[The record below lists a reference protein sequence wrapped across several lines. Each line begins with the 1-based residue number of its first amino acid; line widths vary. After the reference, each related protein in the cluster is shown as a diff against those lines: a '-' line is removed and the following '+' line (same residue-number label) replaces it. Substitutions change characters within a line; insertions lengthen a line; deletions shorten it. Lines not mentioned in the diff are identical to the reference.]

1 MNEVK
6 HGFLPMNRRS
16 LLAGL
21 VGVGALK
28 AFSGF
33 SPVQSFASITDGPIA
48 STGYGKVRGV
58 AMKQALEFRGVP
70 YGGPAAGV
78 NRFLPPTKV
87 TPWKGVR
94 DAVVAGPRSM
104 QAVNKAFGDVSI
116 FSAPV
121 IGEYF
126 AGGRKDAI
134 EIGSEATSENCLVL
148 NVLTPGLQGKRPVMI
163 YIHGGGFAIGS
174 GALTL
179 VADRF
184 VAEQD
189 VVLVGVNHRLNV
201 FGYTYLGAIDP
212 KYADSGN
219 VGQLDLIAAL
229 QWVRDNIA
237 HFGGDPSNVTIFG
250 ESGGGGKV
258 STLMAM
264 PGAKG
269 LFRRAIV
276 ESGSHLAVRTKEA
289 ATENTN
295 YMLSA
300 LGLTA
305 SQVDQLQSVPA
316 DKLLAAMPP
325 GPMGLDRWWT
335 GIPCH
340 INMDANRAAGSCR
353 RIAHRGELQRRI
365 DAVCKLGRSSRVF
378 ARLAGAQRA
387 RDQGRHSR
395 R

>member
-1 MNEVK
+1 
-6 HGFLPMNRRS
+6 
-16 LLAGL
+16 
-21 VGVGALK
+21 
-28 AFSGF
+28 
-33 SPVQSFASITDGPIA
+33 
-48 STGYGKVRGV
+48 
-58 AMKQALEFRGVP
+58 
-70 YGGPAAGV
+70 
-78 NRFLPPTKV
+78 
-87 TPWKGVR
+87 
-94 DAVVAGPRSM
+94 
-104 QAVNKAFGDVSI
+104 
-116 FSAPV
+116 
-121 IGEYF
+121 
-126 AGGRKDAI
+126 
-134 EIGSEATSENCLVL
+134 L

-340 INMDANRAAGSCR
+340 IKHGRQPR
-353 RIAHRGELQRRI
+353 RR
-365 DAVCKLGRSSRVF
+365 KLPAYRSSWGTAKTNRRCLQTWAIQPRFRSTGRRSKSERSRQAFQKIRRVP
-378 ARLAGAQRA
+378 
-387 RDQGRHSR
+387 
-395 R
+395 